1 MIRRIDHQTQQSTNQ
16 QPPIMLSNLSSS
28 TKPTGFSS
36 LPAELRNQIYSLAL
50 NDSPPIRIT
59 NSTNDT
65 TDLALLQASPQ
76 IRSEAGPMCWSRG
89 TFQFELTAQDILLNA
104 PFASRWLSAFGTH
117 RIRYI
122 KELTISHADRFSVTL
137 GHEMLANRKP
147 ALVLKQLTMAGAD
160 DAGNLPGSAS
170 RPLNLTEIR
179 ASISSALTAMYCD
192 ADLDLDLA
200 SYTEHNLV
208 SGLAQFLHFIDQ
220 PYTSSLHPKYES
232 ALQFITGGTRFYEMW
247 LGGKSFCYG
256 IESEVRTEEARVAWE
271 SSTLEIDPDP
281 VTLRDVRIVGSTEKW
296 HGCAPMKGQWWT
308 E

>member
-1 MIRRIDHQTQQSTNQ
+1 MS
-16 QPPIMLSNLSSS
+16 SNPSSS

-36 LPAELRNQIYSLAL
+36 LPAELRNKIYTLAL
-50 NDSPPIRIT
+50 HDSPPIHIT
-59 NSTNDT
+59 SSTNDI

-76 IRSEAGPMCWSRG
+76 TRSEAGPMRWSHSS
-89 TFQFELTAQDILLNA
+89 FHFDLTTQDILLNA

-137 GHEMLANRKP
+137 GHEMMANRKP
-147 ALVLKQLTMAGAD
+147 ALVLKQLTMTGAD

-170 RPLNLTEIR
+170 RPLNLAEVR

-192 ADLDLDLA
+192 ADLDLA
-200 SYTEHNLV
+200 FYTEHNLV
-208 SGLAQFLHFIDQ
+208 SGLAQFLHFVDH
-220 PYTSSLHPKYES
+220 PYTSSLSAKYES

-247 LGGKSFCYG
+247 LGGKFFCHD
-256 IESEVRTEEARVAWE
+256 IRSEVRTEEARVAWE
-271 SSTLEIDPDP
+271 SSELPVDPDP
-281 VTLRDVRIVGSTEKW
+281 VTLADVRIVGSAEKW